1 MTLIAINLLPPELR
15 PQAGSRG
22 AGLGGLSM
30 DAEAKKPL
38 LIGLVVALFA
48 CALPFG
54 LQAFWLDPRL
64 QAVVDEEQRL
74 EAEKQKYNTNLQTL
88 NALEQQRDVLKQQLE
103 LLTRVAGGGASW
115 GTVLNELR
123 GLTPA
128 SLWLEGF
135 TIDPTLGAVTLK
147 GGALDYEAV
156 AFLQR
161 NLQTSEF
168 FLHPVLTRTERREGS
183 TNGMS
188 SVTFE
193 LKADIDRTKL

>member
-15 PQAGSRG
+15 PAAGARG
-22 AGLGGLSM
+22 GGLGGLHI

-38 LIGLVVALFA
+38 LIGLAVALFA
-48 CALPFG
+48 CVLPTGLHAL
-54 LQAFWLDPRL
+54 WLDPRL
-64 QAVVDEEQRL
+64 SAVEDEEQLL

-103 LLTRVAGGGASW
+103 LLTRVSGGGASW
-115 GTVLNELR
+115 GAVLNELR

-128 SLWLEGF
+128 SLWLESF
-135 TIDPTLGAVTLK
+135 TVDPTAGSVSLK

-168 FLHPVLTRTERREGS
+168 FLRPVLTRTERRAAG
-183 TNGMS
+183 TNGMPA
-188 SVTFE
+188 VGFE
-193 LKADIDRTKL
+193 LKAEIDLTKL